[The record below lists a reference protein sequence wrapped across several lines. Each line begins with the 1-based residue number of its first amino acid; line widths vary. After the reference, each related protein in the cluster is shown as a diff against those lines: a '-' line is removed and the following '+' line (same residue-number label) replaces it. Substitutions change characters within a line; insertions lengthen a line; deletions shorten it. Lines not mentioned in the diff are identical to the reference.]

1 MRRIFC
7 AFFIIVF
14 MGKTFAQNY
23 TWSKEDSL
31 IGEKF
36 INAVEQS
43 LDLFYSEHT
52 SSKENLDSIID
63 ALSYEEGFVPEFPDS
78 VYCKR
83 LEAMNEMSPFH
94 LDCNDATLKTIKFFT
109 KKRRGFVRVVLGR
122 SKLYFDMFEEKLS
135 QYNLPIELKYLP
147 VIESGLRPQVKSRAG
162 ALGLWQFMYTTGKMF
177 GLREDS
183 YIDDRMD
190 PEKSTDAACQY
201 LKKLYEIYND
211 WNLVLAAYNAG
222 PGNVNKAIRRSG
234 NKQTYWEIRPFL
246 PSETQGYVPNY
257 VAASY
262 LLTHHVEH
270 NIFPMQ
276 APIHFIQLDTI
287 CLKKGLHMASISEVL
302 EIEEEDIQ
310 RLNPIYKTGYIP
322 STQEPQC
329 IYLPLR
335 YTGQYL
341 KLEDS
346 LYRLEKARYPSTE
359 TIINSKPNSGVTTK
373 TYVYHK
379 VRSGETLGNI
389 ASKYKVSVAE
399 IQRINGLRSSKIYA
413 GQRLKIKPGTATYS
427 SSRTTTRTR
436 KRYYTVRSGD
446 TFGEIAQKYRI
457 SQSQLK
463 RLNPRINISRLS
475 IGQKIRV
482 K

>member
-211 WNLVLAAYNAG
+211 WKKITQINRN
-222 PGNVNKAIRRSG
+222 PRRSYAR
-234 NKQTYWEIRPFL
+234 N
-246 PSETQGYVPNY
+246 
-257 VAASY
+257 
-262 LLTHHVEH
+262 
-270 NIFPMQ
+270 
-276 APIHFIQLDTI
+276 
-287 CLKKGLHMASISEVL
+287 
-302 EIEEEDIQ
+302 
-310 RLNPIYKTGYIP
+310 RLQN
-322 STQEPQC
+322 
-329 IYLPLR
+329 
-335 YTGQYL
+335 
-341 KLEDS
+341 
-346 LYRLEKARYPSTE
+346 
-359 TIINSKPNSGVTTK
+359 
-373 TYVYHK
+373 
-379 VRSGETLGNI
+379 
-389 ASKYKVSVAE
+389 
-399 IQRINGLRSSKIYA
+399 
-413 GQRLKIKPGTATYS
+413 
-427 SSRTTTRTR
+427 
-436 KRYYTVRSGD
+436 
-446 TFGEIAQKYRI
+446 
-457 SQSQLK
+457 
-463 RLNPRINISRLS
+463 
-475 IGQKIRV
+475 
-482 K
+482 